1 MKKQNLNEQI
11 SRIKG
16 MMKMNEDMEFPM
28 EDQEMKS
35 VEEVIDY
42 ITKFSSQI
50 EELSEEFRLK
60 LDNTEFWSYVK
71 PMYSGLRSVSDMEGQ
86 YSRSDERMENV
97 TSVIEFLKSDYEM
110 DNQSSVEDDDDGE
123 KQERNYGVDDEP
135 SDDEIFNG
143 FGREGGI
150 SYDTGDSWQGR

>member
-1 MKKQNLNEQI
+1 MKKQTLNEQV

-42 ITKFSSQI
+42 ITRFSSQI
-50 EELSEEFRLK
+50 EELSEEFRSK
-60 LDNTEFWSYVK
+60 LDGSEFWPYVK

-86 YSRSDERMENV
+86 YTRSDERMENV
-97 TSVIEFLKSDYEM
+97 SGVIEFLKSDYEM
-110 DNQSSVEDDDDGE
+110 DNQSSVEDDDDDE

-135 SDDEIFNG
+135 SDDETFNG